1 MKSDWFHSLSLASTL
16 PHRPCA
22 YISPHLGVP
31 REPCAAFPC
40 ASMQEWQTCFPW
52 RWYPSLLKVQLCMTS
67 SLEFALDSPFSG
79 QSFSVVSFELCH
91 CYICISCISN
101 LFSFLWGHRKRGYY
115 HVNICLY
122 VCTFLTDK
130 VFMLVNSPRECIS
143 CKHESSWC
151 VDPFDVIFLES
162 NEHSLDSRGA
172 VF

>member
-16 PHRPCA
+16 PHGPCA

-79 QSFSVVSFELCH
+79 QSFSVVSLSCAIVISASVAFL
-91 CYICISCISN
+91 ICSVFSGDTGRGVTIMSTYACMSAPFSLIRFSCLS
-101 LFSFLWGHRKRGYY
+101 
-115 HVNICLY
+115 
-122 VCTFLTDK
+122 TA
-130 VFMLVNSPRECIS
+130 RES
-143 CKHESSWC
+143 VSAANMNFPG
-151 VDPFDVIFLES
+151 V
-162 NEHSLDSRGA
+162 
-172 VF
+172 